1 LGKKESLMAAAKQA
15 AAPEFDDEEIESWED
30 SGLPFWK

>member
-1 LGKKESLMAAAKQA
+1 MAAAEQA